1 MRISYGITVCN
12 ELNELQRLVTFLLK
26 HKRQEDN
33 IMITFDSRNGSKDVE
48 EYLRTHSV
56 NGEFNWNGFD
66 FNGDFSALK
75 NHTIDM
81 LNNIIIQIK
90 SKFSLIFANNF
101 IPKRYK

>member
-56 NGEFNWNGFD
+56 G
-66 FNGDFSALK
+66 
-75 NHTIDM
+75 
-81 LNNIIIQIK
+81 
-90 SKFSLIFANNF
+90 SLIGTVLILTETF
-101 IPKRYK
+101 RL